1 METALLVPFQPQT
14 QQTGFASRKYSPLVK
29 ECDTSVQQ
37 YELTS
42 VNSQWL
48 SHVFTSVTS
57 VAACAYH
64 RRDLQPSLTSLSTA
78 SSGSPLLVLVLCS
91 PFLHLAPAS
100 REVGLRD
107 SELEKL
113 EGRKEL
119 FILYFIK
126 TNVICALRTACVHC
140 AVVGGH

>member
-1 METALLVPFQPQT
+1 MSCLRTPGAGSPFRPLCACMT
-14 QQTGFASRKYSPLVK
+14 LPDSFAI
-29 ECDTSVQQ
+29 
-37 YELTS
+37 
-42 VNSQWL
+42 
-48 SHVFTSVTS
+48 SVTS
-57 VAACAYH
+57 TVRAPSPYTAANTVAPSGSRSDPPSYARSSIIIDTSSTLVAA
-64 RRDLQPSLTSLSTA
+64 
-78 SSGSPLLVLVLCS
+78 
-91 PFLHLAPAS
+91 LAPTS

-126 TNVICALRTACVHC
+126 TNVICALRTACVRC